1 MNIQFFTHIMDA
13 KEGQRSH
20 LCKMEITPELD
31 IQNKIYEIR
40 GHKIMLDFDLADLYS
55 VGTKAL
61 NQAVK
66 RNIKR
71 FPLDFMFQLSES
83 EWASLNIKIEKISMN
98 RSQIVTGSQKH
109 RSKTIM
115 PYAFTEQGVSMLSS
129 VLRSEIA
136 IDVNIAIMRTFVFI
150 RQYALTH
157 KDLTDKLKALES
169 RIDRKFNDVYEAI
182 NYLLE
187 KEKIESE
194 QKQRKRIGFKAG
206 LHL

>member
-1 MNIQFFTHIMDA
+1 
-13 KEGQRSH
+13 
-20 LCKMEITPELD
+20 MEITPELD

-71 FPLDFMFQLSES
+71 FPQILCFNSAKQNGQAQFK
-83 EWASLNIKIEKISMN
+83 NRKINMN